1 MKKPGNC
8 LTVAIAGVI
17 VAFCGSQTRADDR
30 LELWPLL
37 SLTGQYTD
45 NLDFSSVNA
54 RSDELGTAVGGGS
67 LAFTNPDRRVK
78 LDYLTDAQAY
88 VEHPDFDQAGRDQY
102 VDFSDHERF
111 LADTALEL
119 DDTFIKGR
127 PIFGQS
133 LIGGAGLSLQLS
145 QALLQEKFI
154 TNSFYT
160 TLTHEF
166 GADFAATF
174 GAHQNLYSF
183 SSAVNDESYNQ
194 GGSITFSDRLGRSYH
209 ALFGYDF
216 EDFRFSS
223 SPRTDTH
230 APFAGLAYDLTPELE
245 LTAQGGPLIVQ
256 TASEVRVEGG
266 YSAAINYHGER
277 MQAVLNSARQESTT
291 AGFGGAAI
299 NQSVSGSMVY
309 ALSRRSNAF
318 VNTSYSELSAGR
330 DSSDILSWSAGID
343 YRIVRAITVYA
354 QYLGFRTT
362 TVGSPAVLTDVA
374 AVGLRL
380 TPEPWRWVW

>member
-1 MKKPGNC
+1 MKKPGSC

-111 LADTALEL
+111 SADTALEL

-166 GADFAATF
+166 GADFAAAF
-174 GAHQNLYSF
+174 SAHQNLYSF
-183 SSAVNDESYNQ
+183 SSAINDGSYNQ

-223 SPRTDTH
+223 SPRTD
-230 APFAGLAYDLTPELE
+230 
-245 LTAQGGPLIVQ
+245 
-256 TASEVRVEGG
+256 
-266 YSAAINYHGER
+266 
-277 MQAVLNSARQESTT
+277 
-291 AGFGGAAI
+291 
-299 NQSVSGSMVY
+299 
-309 ALSRRSNAF
+309 
-318 VNTSYSELSAGR
+318 
-330 DSSDILSWSAGID
+330 
-343 YRIVRAITVYA
+343 
-354 QYLGFRTT
+354 
-362 TVGSPAVLTDVA
+362 
-374 AVGLRL
+374 
-380 TPEPWRWVW
+380 